1 LIIVS
6 LFLLVLL
13 AVIFLKLG
21 SSSVTISVITTS
33 IIICPVVT
41 TTFASAASAALL
53 LVCAALLVATTIVIS
68 TTATAAKVGLLFLLS
83 LISDG
88 LLLAEFLLELLTE
101 LVDLHGPG
109 LILLLG
115 AFPALHTILK
125 HVLDEHLDAG
135 GDRGHA
141 GLGGE
146 LVEAGEGLNDLV
158 LDTGVGLL
166 RLLKSLG
173 RLTAIFP
180 ALELGKLLVDHVADL
195 FHEHDSAL
203 HSVVIDVRQVS
214 LLGLHT
220 EEHVKD
226 RDNNGLLEEFA
237 TEELTYELD
246 VAQEAGLE
254 TEDFLLILALKELQG
269 LLGEELVETGTA
281 VRQQGLAE
289 ERASNVLLCSRKA
302 SKAKLQSDN
311 FLAKLSI
318 ENAILLFVLSLSEDG
333 LNDDLEVLLAQILV
347 GKCRVQLFVVT
358 WFSGRLKVPESVA
371 AELRKLLLEIVGQD
385 HVDDETDLL
394 KNIFVTPCL
403 FDSPFAFLDQLLA
416 EKVGLLTLKLV
427 VLGRGISL
435 AAVLAVLGLS
445 DTLLETIFALRIWVV
460 VVVATAASSVAALR
474 IVMSGLVSAT
484 LGEGR
489 FLEFDQVGLAVQLSR
504 PE

>member
-1 LIIVS
+1 MIIVS

-21 SSSVTISVITTS
+21 SSSVTISVITTP
-33 IIICPVVT
+33 IIICPVFT
-41 TTFASAASAALL
+41 ATFAAAASAALF

-68 TTATAAKVGLLFLLS
+68 TTAAAKVGLLFLLS

-246 VAQEAGLE
+246 VAQEASLE
-254 TEDFLLILALKELQG
+254 TENFILILALKELQG

-403 FDSPFAFLDQLLA
+403 FDSPLAFLDQLLA
-416 EKVGLLTLKLV
+416 EKVGHLTLKLV
-427 VLGRGISL
+427 VLGDG
-435 AAVLAVLGLS
+435 
-445 DTLLETIFALRIWVV
+445 
-460 VVVATAASSVAALR
+460 
-474 IVMSGLVSAT
+474 
-484 LGEGR
+484 
-489 FLEFDQVGLAVQLSR
+489 EFDQVGLAVQLPR